1 MLEHYAGELP
11 VWLAPIQVIVLPIS
25 DRSVEY
31 AREVHERLR
40 EAGVRAELDERG
52 ESVAR
57 KIREAELR
65 KISRMLIVG
74 EREAAE
80 RTVSVREHGAGDQGV
95 ISLEEA
101 VRLYSAEL
109 KPRIHSPHSA

>member
-1 MLEHYAGELP
+1 
-11 VWLAPIQVIVLPIS
+11 
-25 DRSVEY
+25 
-31 AREVHERLR
+31 LR
-40 EAGVRAELDERG
+40 KAGVRAELDERS

-65 KISRMLIVG
+65 KIGRMLIVG
-74 EREAAE
+74 EREATE
-80 RTVSVREHGAGDQGV
+80 RTVSVRTRSGTRGGGGQASEHGAGGRGA

-109 KPRIHSPHSA
+109 KPRIHSPRSA